1 LLKLYHVKDNSAPIV
16 VIFLGNYLCAALI
29 SLSLSVPV
37 SGDLSFVEIVSGVVF
52 GVLFIISF
60 LTYQRNIRTNGVS
73 LSVAIMRMSL
83 LIPIIVSIAI
93 FKDKLG
99 LINIIGV
106 MIVFSIFLL
115 MGKLKGRANILWLF
129 YLFLTVGCAET
140 GMKVFKEIGK
150 HSDNVFLL
158 LVFTSATLI
167 ALTISLI
174 QKKMI
179 VSKYLLWGVLLGIP
193 NQLTALFFM
202 KSIEQIPAVVAY
214 PTLAASVLVG
224 SVASDALIWKSR
236 FTRKEVMLLT
246 LILIGVILIN
256 IK

>member
-1 LLKLYHVKDNSAPIV
+1 
-16 VIFLGNYLCAALI
+16 
-29 SLSLSVPV
+29 
-37 SGDLSFVEIVSGVVF
+37 
-52 GVLFIISF
+52 
-60 LTYQRNIRTNGVS
+60 
-73 LSVAIMRMSL
+73 
-83 LIPIIVSIAI
+83 
-93 FKDKLG
+93 
-99 LINIIGV
+99 
-106 MIVFSIFLL
+106 
-115 MGKLKGRANILWLF
+115 
-129 YLFLTVGCAET
+129 
-140 GMKVFKEIGK
+140 
-150 HSDNVFLL
+150 
-158 LVFTSATLI
+158 VFTSATLI